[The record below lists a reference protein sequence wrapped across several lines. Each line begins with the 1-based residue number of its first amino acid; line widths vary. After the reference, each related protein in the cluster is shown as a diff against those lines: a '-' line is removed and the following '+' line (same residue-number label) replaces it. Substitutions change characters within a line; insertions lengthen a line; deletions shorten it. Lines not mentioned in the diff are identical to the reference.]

1 MPFDYMKSDLSKG
14 FGDTISGRFDESFIA
29 EVKERAR
36 LMFNLRV
43 PLEDAI
49 RRITENIE
57 WEFDETWTT
66 SQPELPAH
74 TTELVTGVYAHLT
87 R

>member
-1 MPFDYMKSDLSKG
+1 MPFDYMKSDLSKD
-14 FGDTISGRFDESFIA
+14 FNDKIRGRFDEAFIA
-29 EVKERAR
+29 EVKERAK

-49 RRITENIE
+49 RRISENID

-66 SQPELPAH
+66 SQPQLPGQ
-74 TTELVTGVYAHLT
+74 TTEIVTGVYAHLS

>member
-1 MPFDYMKSDLSKG
+1 MPFDYMKSDLSKE
-14 FGDTISGRFDESFIA
+14 FNDKIRGRFDEAFIA
-29 EVKERAR
+29 EVKERAK

-43 PLEDAI
+43 PMEDAI
-49 RRITENIE
+49 RRISENIE

-66 SQPELPAH
+66 TGQELPAR
-74 TTELVTGVYAHLT
+74 TTELVTGVYAHLS